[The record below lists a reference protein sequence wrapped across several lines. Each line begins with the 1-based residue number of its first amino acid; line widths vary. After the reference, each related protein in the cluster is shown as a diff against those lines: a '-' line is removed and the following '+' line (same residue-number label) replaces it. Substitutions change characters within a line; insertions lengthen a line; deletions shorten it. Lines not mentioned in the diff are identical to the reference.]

1 MTTSPIDLTEEDGKC
16 RNSKWSKST
25 MRSDCASVYL
35 KSGIPKRQK
44 TEILCIHYRR
54 RYSVVICKLDQRL
67 ENTVLVCLVVWY
79 TLDYSDIEDRGW
91 MEVELSKAKSIILLW
106 PLQASQVS
114 DGEPFYWFIMYIISI
129 YFFSWTFTSS
139 KRKWDTFENYKQIC
153 ERKIKMIHIHK
164 RQTCC
169 NTYALLF

>member
-79 TLDYSDIEDRGW
+79 TLDYSDIEWKLNYQKLRVLFCCGHYNLHKRTISVIRRGT
-91 MEVELSKAKSIILLW
+91 ILLVYNVHYKYLF
-106 PLQASQVS
+106 LQLN
-114 DGEPFYWFIMYIISI
+114 IYILE
-129 YFFSWTFTSS
+129 
-139 KRKWDTFENYKQIC
+139 KE
-153 ERKIKMIHIHK
+153 MGHIWK
-164 RQTCC
+164 
-169 NTYALLF
+169 L

>member
-44 TEILCIHYRR
+44 TEIRCIHYRR

-67 ENTVLVCLVVWY
+67 ENTVFVLFGGLI
-79 TLDYSDIEDRGW
+79 DYSDIEDRGW
-91 MEVELSKAKSIILLW
+91 MEVELSKAKRVLFCCGHHNLHRRTISVIRRGTILLVYNVQYKYLF
-106 PLQASQVS
+106 LQL
-114 DGEPFYWFIMYIISI
+114 YIYILE
-129 YFFSWTFTSS
+129 
-139 KRKWDTFENYKQIC
+139 KEM
-153 ERKIKMIHIHK
+153 EHIWK
-164 RQTCC
+164 
-169 NTYALLF
+169 L

>member
-91 MEVELSKAKSIILLW
+91 MEVELSKDKRVLFCCGHYNLHKRTISVIRRGTILLVYNVHYKYLF
-106 PLQASQVS
+106 LQL
-114 DGEPFYWFIMYIISI
+114 YIYILE
-129 YFFSWTFTSS
+129 
-139 KRKWDTFENYKQIC
+139 KE
-153 ERKIKMIHIHK
+153 MGHIWK
-164 RQTCC
+164 
-169 NTYALLF
+169 L